1 MPKSASNSIITTPP
15 NIETLVP
22 YQAGRSVEEIRE
34 LYGLKHVVKLASNE
48 NPRGPSP
55 KAVEAVKAAMSSLHR
70 YPRTGMRLREKLAE
84 LHDLSIDNVV
94 VGAGSESVLLSLIRA
109 YLTGDDEVLT
119 AEGTFIAIYVMAKSQ
134 GVNLKTVPLADFRFD
149 LEALADAITPKT
161 KLIYLANPNNPT
173 GTIFTAKEFERFFKR
188 VPDHVL
194 IVFDEAYF
202 EYAVGNSVYPNSMR
216 YRLDNVVTL
225 RTFSKIYGLAG
236 ARIGYGMA
244 HADICKNILKVKLP
258 FDPSILGETAGL
270 GALEDDEFLSKTL
283 QVNRSGKAYLSE
295 AFKEIGLRFVPTEA
309 NFFMVVLDS
318 EAEAFQLT
326 EDLMRQGVIVRP
338 LKAFRIPNAVR
349 ITIGTEEENRF
360 LVSALHRM
368 FKPAAV

>member
-1 MPKSASNSIITTPP
+1 MPDIMITTPP
-15 NIETLVP
+15 NIETLIP
-22 YQAGRSVEEIRE
+22 YQAGKSVEEIRE
-34 LYGLKHVVKLASNE
+34 LYGLKHIVKLASNE

-55 KAVEAVKAAMSSLHR
+55 KAIEAVKTALSTLHR
-70 YPRTGMRLREKLAE
+70 YPRTGLRLREKLAE

-109 YLTGDDEVLT
+109 YLTRDDEILT

-134 GVNLKTVPLADFRFD
+134 GVNLRTVPLSNFHFD

-161 KLIYLANPNNPT
+161 KLIYFANPNNPT
-173 GTIFTAKEFERFFKR
+173 GTIFTSKEFERFIAR

-194 IVFDEAYF
+194 VVFDEAYF
-202 EYAVGNSVYPNSMR
+202 EYAVGNPAYPNSMR

-244 HADICKNILKVKLP
+244 HADICSNVQKVKLP

-270 GALEDDEFLSKTL
+270 GALEDDEFLKKTL
-283 QVNRSGKAYLSE
+283 QVNREGKAYLAD

-309 NFFMVVLDS
+309 NFFMTVFDS
-318 EAEAFQLT
+318 EAEAFRLT

-338 LKAFRIPNAVR
+338 LKAFRIPNAMR

-360 LVSALHRM
+360 LVDALRRV
-368 FKPAAV
+368 FRPVAL